1 MRVPPE
7 TDEERNRRKILEIK
21 RKDILDQKKEAEAKG
36 EKLDDDQLKLP
47 VME

>member
-7 TDEERNRRKILEIK
+7 TEEERRQRVIAEIK
-21 RKDILDQKKEAEAKG
+21 TKELLEMKKEAEAKG